1 MLEKI
6 YTIPINEAFDES
18 KADPTCGCPFCTIS
32 EKLGANEIDLILGAS
47 MMEPDVRIKTNASG
61 FCRRHYD
68 RMLGAKNRLG
78 LALMLESHLA
88 ELRSDMKDNPL
99 TALKPKNKGNA
110 AAARIEKLSG
120 TCYVCERVEASFTKM
135 YDNAVWLWEQ
145 DKDFRAKFAE
155 QPYFCLPHYK
165 RLLEV
170 AKKELSGK
178 VYPEFYSA
186 AEKVTMGYFDSL
198 SEDVSWF
205 CKKFDYRYDAEPWGN
220 AKDSPDRAV
229 KFLCGRDT
237 VK

>member
-18 KADPTCGCPFCTIS
+18 KADPSCGCPFCTLS
-32 EKLGANEIDLILGAS
+32 EKLAANEIDLILGAS

-61 FCRRHYD
+61 FCGLHFK

-88 ELRSDMKDNPL
+88 ELRSDMKDGPL
-99 TALKPKNKGNA
+99 AALKPKNKGNA
-110 AAARIEKLSG
+110 ALFRIEKLSDS
-120 TCYVCERVEASFTKM
+120 CYICERVEASFAKM

-178 VYPEFYSA
+178 VYPEFYAS
-186 AEKVTMGYFDSL
+186 AEKVTMGYFDAL

-220 AKDSPDRAV
+220 AKDSPERAV
-229 KFLCGRDT
+229 KFLCGRDNE
-237 VK
+237 K

>member
-18 KADPTCGCPFCTIS
+18 KADPSCGCPFCTLS
-32 EKLGANEIDLILGAS
+32 EKLAANEIDLILGAS

-61 FCRRHYD
+61 FCGPHFK

-88 ELRSDMKDNPL
+88 ELRSDMKDGPL
-99 TALKPKNKGNA
+99 AALKPKNKGNA
-110 AAARIEKLSG
+110 ALSRIEKLSDS
-120 TCYVCERVEASFTKM
+120 CYICERVEASFAKM

-178 VYPEFYSA
+178 VYPEFYAS
-186 AEKVTMGYFDSL
+186 AEKVTMGYFDAL

-220 AKDSPDRAV
+220 AKDSPERAV
-229 KFLCGRDT
+229 KFLCGRDNE
-237 VK
+237 K